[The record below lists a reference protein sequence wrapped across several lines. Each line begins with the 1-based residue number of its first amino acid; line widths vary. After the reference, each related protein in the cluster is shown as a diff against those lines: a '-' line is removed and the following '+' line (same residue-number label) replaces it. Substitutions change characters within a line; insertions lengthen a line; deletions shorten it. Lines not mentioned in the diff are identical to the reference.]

1 MALLSLLINLMHPCR
16 ITVIYTDPQL
26 LNVSF
31 IYSFPS
37 LNCLFD
43 FEKSMNE
50 TDQKAHVVSNKTN
63 YLNQ

>member
-16 ITVIYTDPQL
+16 IKVIYTDPQL

-50 TDQKAHVVSNKTN
+50 TDQKAHVVSNKTEQN
-63 YLNQ
+63 I